1 MIPECLFNV
10 SIVMR
15 SLSICLKN
23 ATPAILI
30 PYQTK
35 VLIWSVIEKFYY
47 LNFYKPVDMYCI
59 KVISEIFWLR
69 LIYDIYQNI

>member
-1 MIPECLFNV
+1 MIPECLFHV
-10 SIVMR
+10 RIVMR

-23 ATPAILI
+23 VTPAI

-35 VLIWSVIEKFYY
+35 VLIWSVIENFYY
-47 LNFYKPVDMYCI
+47 LNFYKHVDTYCI